1 MSTTTAYTVGQV
13 VEVDPKTLTIGANV
27 RLDTYPK
34 AKEFAASIKTR
45 GVIEVIT
52 AHVDEDETL
61 VVQRGQR
68 RTLAAAEVGT
78 PSGTVPV
85 RIVEP
90 PEESDR
96 IIDQMTENI
105 HRAAMHEN
113 EVRDGVEQLALL
125 GVSAAQIAKRTAVK
139 RETVDAALTV
149 VGSDTTRERMD
160 SQGLTL
166 AQAAAL
172 AEFEDDEE
180 ATARLVRA
188 IEWGHSLDH
197 AVQRLR
203 DERDERETLRAE
215 AERLRAEG
223 VPALDPEDHPEPMNL
238 WRMRLDS
245 LVTAEGDEV
254 SEEERTNLPGVAV
267 VLSLDWEFPDDEEED
282 EESEQ
287 HEEQEARQVFVHT
300 WVCTDPEAAGLRS
313 RYERGS
319 SEPSADE
326 GDPAEAEARAE
337 EERQERRRV
346 RENNAAWRSAETV
359 RREWLASFVAR
370 KTPPKGAEAIICEA
384 LITAPHSI
392 RRAVQSDHAML
403 RRVLGSGQNEPG
415 TYGAAASECAN
426 LSTQPA
432 TAKALTMRTLAAVLL
447 AWEDSTDVHTWRN
460 PSRWDRRVMAAL
472 TGWGYDASEV
482 EQLLTATDEDTDEEA
497 A

>member
-1 MSTTTAYTVGQV
+1 MSDTTTYTVGQV
-13 VEVDPKTLTIGANV
+13 VEVDPKDLTIGANV
-27 RLDTYPK
+27 RTDTYPK

-52 AHVDEDETL
+52 AHVDEDARL

-90 PEESDR
+90 PQESDR
-96 IIDQMTENI
+96 IVDQLTENL
-105 HRAAMHEN
+105 HRASMHET

-149 VGSDTTRERMD
+149 VGSDATRERMD
-160 SQGLTL
+160 AQGLTL

-180 ATARLVRA
+180 ATARLTRA
-188 IEWGHSLDH
+188 IEWGHTLDH
-197 AVQRLR
+197 TVQRLR
-203 DERDERETLRAE
+203 DERVEREALQAE

-223 VPALDPEDHPEPMNL
+223 VPALDPQDYPQPMDL
-238 WRMRLDS
+238 WRIRLDN
-245 LVTAEGDEV
+245 LVTTEGEEV
-254 SEEERTNLPGVAV
+254 SEEERADLPGAAV
-267 VLSLDWEFPDDEEED
+267 VLSLEWKFPDRNDEDD
-282 EESEQ
+282 EQDDDEA
-287 HEEQEARQVFVHT
+287 EARQVFVHT
-300 WVCTDPEAAGLRS
+300 WVCTDPDAAGLRS
-313 RYERGS
+313 RYARGTS
-319 SEPSADE
+319 ATPADE
-326 GDPAEAEARAE
+326 GDTAEAEARAE

-359 RREWLASFVAR
+359 RREWLASFVTR
-370 KTPPKGAEAIICEA
+370 TTPPKGAEAIICEA

-392 RRAVQSDHAML
+392 KRAVQNDHAML
-403 RRVLGSGQNEPG
+403 RGVIGSGKNEPG
-415 TYGAAASECAN
+415 NYGAAASECAN

-482 EQLLTATDEDTDEEA
+482 EQLLTATDEDEEA